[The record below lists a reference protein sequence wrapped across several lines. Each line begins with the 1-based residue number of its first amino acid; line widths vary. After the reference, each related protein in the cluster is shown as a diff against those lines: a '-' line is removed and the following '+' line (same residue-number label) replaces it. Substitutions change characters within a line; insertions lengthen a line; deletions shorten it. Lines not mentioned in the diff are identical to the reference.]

1 MHIIVDA
8 TPIQL
13 KPHSGIGEYTRNLLV
28 NMVKKAPQDR
38 FTFILFDVDS
48 PFDKLADDHENLTI
62 HRIGMIP
69 GKLGLAFFYWTRL
82 RPALSQ
88 ILKTSENEENLYFSL
103 YYQNGFP
110 ISGVKTVLAVYDFA
124 MPEFNYYSDRGKL
137 MNLIRKTEYWYHMDR
152 SHHLDGIITP
162 SENTAFDFMKY
173 YPNYDSDKI
182 FPIMLG
188 VEVEEVDTDLSK
200 YFSDDVLE
208 KGYFI
213 YMGGG
218 IQSNKNSEG
227 VVRAYANLI
236 ERYLGVEGNE
246 LSEAPY
252 LVIAGKIFM
261 SDKFPASKAL
271 RELIRALGLNGKVIF
286 TGFYEEREKY
296 SLLKRSLAFIHLS
309 LFEGFGIAVAEAMRV
324 GKPVIV
330 HGGTSYP
337 EVVGDAGFLVDGTDA
352 EKVGEVL
359 FKLYT
364 DPSLALEI
372 GLKGKERSK
381 IFTWE
386 QTAVETL
393 KVLRKIVAEEEGTTE

>member
-1 MHIIVDA
+1 MHTIVDA
-8 TPIQL
+8 TTIQL
-13 KPHSGIGEYTRNLLV
+13 KPHSGIGEYTRNLLI

-38 FTFILFDVDS
+38 FTFILFEGDS
-48 PFDKLADDHENLTI
+48 PFDKLAEDHDNLSI
-62 HRIGMIP
+62 HRIGAIP
-69 GKLGLAFFYWTRL
+69 GKLGLAFLYWTRL

-124 MPEFNYYSDRGKL
+124 MPQFNYYSDRGKL
-137 MNLIRKTEYWYHMDR
+137 MNTIRKTEYWYHMDR
-152 SHHLDGIITP
+152 SQHLDGIITP
-162 SENTAFDFMKY
+162 SENTAFDYMKY
-173 YPNYDSDKI
+173 YPNYDSEKI

-188 VEVEEVDTDLSK
+188 VEVEEVDTDTSKYLSK
-200 YFSDDVLE
+200 DVLE

-218 IQSNKNSEG
+218 IQSNKNSGG
-227 VVRAYANLI
+227 VVRAYANFI
-236 ERYLGVEGNE
+236 ERFLALEGNM
-246 LSEAPY
+246 LSDAPY

-271 RELIRALGLNGKVIF
+271 RELISSLGLKDKVIF
-286 TGFYEEREKY
+286 TGYYEEKEKY
-296 SLLKRSLAFIHLS
+296 SLLKKSLAFIHLS
-309 LFEGFGIAVAEAMRV
+309 LFEGFGIAVAEAMKV

-337 EVVGDAGFLVDGTDA
+337 EVVGDAGFLVVGTDA
-352 EKVGEVL
+352 EKVGEVIY
-359 FKLYT
+359 KLYT
-364 DPSLALEI
+364 DPGLALEI

-393 KVLRKIVAEEEGTTE
+393 KVLRKIVAEGEEAEE